1 MPISNKYLLIL
12 LAFCSAPTWG
22 TPITPFSASSDGA
35 IPEAW
40 QPFTFSADL
49 PATQYSMVEDAE
61 LQQPVLQADA
71 DSSVSGMV
79 HELEINLTTM
89 PILNF
94 AWKVEQSIAA
104 ADLRSEDGDDYA
116 ARVYVLFDYP
126 RSRLSWGTRTKLSLA
141 EAIYGVEIPTAA
153 LIYIWDNKHELETT
167 VANAYTDRARMIV
180 IDSGDEHAGSW
191 RRHSRD
197 VAADFERAFGEPA
210 PGVNAVIVASD
221 GDNTKSQARAW
232 FADLYFSSE

>member
-1 MPISNKYLLIL
+1 MKTYSKYLLTL
-12 LAFCSAPTWG
+12 LSFCAPLVWSET
-22 TPITPFSASSDGA
+22 ITPFSTSNDGA

-71 DSSVSGMV
+71 DSSVSGLV
-79 HELEINLTTM
+79 HALDVDLTET
-89 PILNF
+89 PLLNF

-104 ADLRSEDGDDYA
+104 ADLSSEDGDDYA

-126 RSRLSWGTRTKLSLA
+126 RSRLSWGTRAKLSLA
-141 EAIYGVEIPTAA
+141 ETIYGVEIPTAA

-167 VANAYTDRARMIV
+167 VDNVYTDRARMIV
-180 IDSGDEHAGSW
+180 VDSGDEHAGSW

-221 GDNTKSQARAW
+221 SDNTKSQARAW